1 MNLNL
6 NTNKLKMNN
15 SSMGGDFDALNAY
28 LSHNTTSGGNGLT
41 ESVHSL
47 KPTLN
52 DAKDEQQM
60 QVARLMNDL
69 KNIR

>member
-1 MNLNL
+1 
-6 NTNKLKMNN
+6 MNN
-15 SSMGGDFDALNAY
+15 SSMGGGDFDALNAY
-28 LSHNTTSGGNGLT
+28 LSHNTTSGGNGLN

-60 QVARLMNDL
+60 QIARLMNDL